1 MKVIILGAGRR
12 GLLMARQLIAED
24 NDVVLIDSDPA
35 RIEDALSRLDCM
47 GIVGSGMDVE
57 VLKSADCEH
66 ADAFIAV
73 SDSDEINLVSCGIV
87 STEFGETKTVAAIRN
102 ITYTG
107 QAGLKG
113 ALLGIDYIANPDEEA
128 AKSLHAMIESGIFGN
143 AISFTRS
150 DLLLFTFSVKHGSPF
165 ADKHISA
172 LRGSMDA
179 EFIVAAINRSGTVF
193 VPSGTSVIKVGDTV
207 SLVAKD
213 ADIDI
218 LRGSAGYFRKRPK
231 SIVMVGGTRI
241 AHLILKEFPPETR
254 TCVALVDRNREVC
267 EQFASHFPGI
277 LVLNAA
283 ITDDSVFEEEHLAS
297 YDLLLSLTDSD
308 ELNIITAS
316 YAKRAGNMYSVA
328 LIRDNNNY
336 VRLASMLDIDAVIST
351 TEATAD
357 SLLRFLRGDNVSS
370 LHLLFKGQLEVYEFT
385 LSAEAEVCGKHL
397 KEIDIRGKGIVAG
410 ITDTDGRDVIPTG
423 EYLLKAGETVLVTVS
438 KKHAEYIRRLFD

>member
-12 GLLMARQLIAED
+12 GLLMAKQLIAED
-24 NDVVLIDSDPA
+24 NDVVLIDSDA
-35 RIEDALSRLDCM
+35 TRIEEALSRLDCL
-47 GIVGSGMDVE
+47 GIVGSGMDIE
-57 VLKSADCEH
+57 VLRGADCEH

-73 SDSDEINLVSCGIV
+73 SDSDEVNLVSCGIV
-87 STEFGETKTVAAIRN
+87 SSEFGETKTVAAIRN

-107 QAGLKG
+107 RAGLKKS
-113 ALLGIDYIANPDEEA
+113 LLGIDYIANPDEEA
-128 AKSLHAMIESGIFGN
+128 ARSLHGMVESGIFGN

-150 DLLLFTFSVKHGSPF
+150 DLLLYTFSVKRGSPF
-165 ADKHISA
+165 ADKQVA
-172 LRGSMDA
+172 DLRANLGA

-193 VPSGTSVIKVGDTV
+193 VPFGTTVIKVGDTV
-207 SLVAKD
+207 SLVTRD
-213 ADIDI
+213 ADIDT
-218 LRGSAGYFRKRPK
+218 LRGSTGHFRKRPK

-241 AHLILKEFPPETR
+241 AQLILKEFSPETR
-254 TCVALVDRNREVC
+254 TRVVLVDRDHAVC
-267 EQFASHFPGI
+267 ERFASLFPEL

-283 ITDDSVFEEEHLAS
+283 ITDDTVFEEEHLAS
-297 YDLLLSLTDSD
+297 YDLLVSLTDSD

-385 LSAEAEVCGKHL
+385 LSPDAPVCGKQL

-410 ITDTDGRDVIPTG
+410 ITDTAGKDVIPTG
-423 EYLLKAGETVLVTVS
+423 DYLLKEGETVLVTVA
-438 KKHAEYIRRLFD
+438 KKHAEYIRSLFD